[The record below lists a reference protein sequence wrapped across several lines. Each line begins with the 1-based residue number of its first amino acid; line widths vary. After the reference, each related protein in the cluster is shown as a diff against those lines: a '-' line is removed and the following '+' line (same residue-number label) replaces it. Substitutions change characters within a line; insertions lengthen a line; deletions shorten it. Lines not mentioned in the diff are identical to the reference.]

1 MTAKSSQQQDAA
13 QAVTQPA
20 TQEQLLALLG
30 ELNDKL
36 LPLPAPKPETV
47 APADVQAFLPLQESR
62 TALAAAM
69 ESLERACNRIQ
80 AEADELLRKQA
91 SVARNERAW
100 RVVFDQARRD
110 MREMVGA
117 AYATGDNLQRYTNQ
131 LARLLVLAGDG
142 MPIDLDAVQGGE
154 GHE

>member
-1 MTAKSSQQQDAA
+1 MTTKSSQQQTAA
-13 QAVTQPA
+13 QAVTQSA
-20 TQEQLLALLG
+20 TQEQILALLD

-47 APADVQAFLPLQESR
+47 PPCDVQAFLPLQEAR

-69 ESLERACNRIQ
+69 KSLERACDTIQ

-117 AYATGDNLQRYTNQ
+117 AYASGDNLQRYTNQ

-142 MPIDLDAVQGGE
+142 MPVDLDAVQGGE